1 MLDVRM
7 ENQKDMAHQK
17 HLKNVKKA
25 RKPLG
30 FEHKEKA
37 KKENGWNKNNC
48 EMEYSKCIWRKE
60 EPTIQS
66 NPGWCC

>member
-7 ENQKDMAHQK
+7 ENQRILPKTPEECEEGAK
-17 HLKNVKKA
+17 V
-25 RKPLG
+25 LG

-37 KKENGWNKNNC
+37 KENGWNKNNC

-66 NPGWCC
+66 SP